1 MDLIQHFQ
9 DNLNE
14 NFTNLLH
21 VKNFIKI
28 AEEAR
33 AALNKKY
40 HDGEFSDPADYDPN
54 EAHPVTWSTVD
65 MGVEEPRTVEW
76 DPKLLK
82 AETKQPTQVKEE

>member
-1 MDLIQHFQ
+1 MDLLQHFQ

-21 VKNFIKI
+21 VKNFMKI
-28 AEEAR
+28 AAEAR

-40 HDGEFSDPADYDPN
+40 HDGEFSDPADFDP
-54 EAHPVTWSTVD
+54 EAAHPTTWSTVD

-76 DPKLLK
+76 DPKLMAPISK
-82 AETKQPTQVKEE
+82 KPTDPKE